1 MENLSERAT
10 AMVAIGFVL
19 FVLALGYG
27 WQKVEE
33 VRNPVVRCEMHLQHM
48 TCGSVRKAA

>member
-1 MENLSERAT
+1 MENLSERTA

-19 FVLALGYG
+19 FVLGLGYG

-33 VRNPVVRCEMHLQHM
+33 VRSPVVQCEMHLQHM
-48 TCGSVRKAA
+48 TCGSAGKAA